1 MANDRLCISNVD
13 VVQKTL
19 VSVCSLAQLM
29 SNKGILFANDA
40 NVERAK
46 AIIGNIHRMGIV
58 NCVVSTY
65 DGRKLPKVK
74 QCIVTVSF
82 VVAEWLVN
90 AVMVM
95 QEDAD
100 VVVRPA
106 GDDMAMT

>member
-1 MANDRLCISNVD
+1 
-13 VVQKTL
+13 
-19 VSVCSLAQLM
+19 M

-74 QCIVTVSF
+74 
-82 VVAEWLVN
+82 
-90 AVMVM
+90 
-95 QEDAD
+95 
-100 VVVRPA
+100 
-106 GDDMAMT
+106 

>member
-1 MANDRLCISNVD
+1 
-13 VVQKTL
+13 
-19 VSVCSLAQLM
+19 VCVLAQLM

-74 QCIVTVSF
+74 
-82 VVAEWLVN
+82 
-90 AVMVM
+90 
-95 QEDAD
+95 
-100 VVVRPA
+100 
-106 GDDMAMT
+106 